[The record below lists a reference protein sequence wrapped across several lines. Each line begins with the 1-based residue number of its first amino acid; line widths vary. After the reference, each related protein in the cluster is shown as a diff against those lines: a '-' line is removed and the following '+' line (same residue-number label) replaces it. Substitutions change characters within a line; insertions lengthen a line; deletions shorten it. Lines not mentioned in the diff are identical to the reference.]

1 MRNCWTMVALSLGAT
16 LILGAE
22 APARDGPCVSEAH
35 DLARPLVGTWHE
47 FTITAGGEVFEGELH
62 STLEAGGC
70 AFVQSFVSADGTFTF
85 RSLGYVDPDRRAW
98 VEQFVLSNG
107 RTAVYEWARD
117 GADILLNRLSSE
129 PDHYRLRVTDLKED
143 SYVVIE
149 ERRTAAAP
157 EWTQGERT
165 ITRRAGSAE

>member
-1 MRNCWTMVALSLGAT
+1 
-16 LILGAE
+16 
-22 APARDGPCVSEAH
+22 
-35 DLARPLVGTWHE
+35 
-47 FTITAGGEVFEGELH
+47 
-62 STLEAGGC
+62 
-70 AFVQSFVSADGTFTF
+70 
-85 RSLGYVDPDRRAW
+85 VDPDRRAW

-149 ERRTAAAP
+149 ERRTATAP

-165 ITRRAGSAE
+165 ITRRVGFAE